1 MAAAAGITD
10 PGYNSDLEGG
20 RWKSKLA
27 IEGKNSFHP
36 EGGNPEGIRQ
46 VRSNKFTA
54 HSGLRLAIIACVFR
68 PIFGA
73 LAQDALSPPSSDSPV
88 TPETIATKS
97 STSQPTE
104 AGLTAETER
113 IIVTGSYIPTAEEV
127 GPNPVLTIKRDLIEK
142 SGERTTEELIRN
154 LTVAGPN
161 GVPTSNNGNSTTSG
175 ASSISLR
182 GFDPSDTLTLI
193 DGLRVA
199 PYPVGT
205 GLNSA
210 QTFVDLNSIP
220 RAAIESIEILKDGAS
235 STYGADAVAGVVNIK
250 LRHDYRGVETNVN
263 YGNTLD
269 KDSSEFSA
277 SLLFGVGDSN
287 TQVTGVLN
295 FYHRNSIY
303 NRDRGYSAKS
313 LNPSTNASPGNLQ
326 LSRDAVLAAGV
337 SPAQIPEGD
346 TFFGHAPFFT
356 EGNAPASDYTYTLR
370 RSSFYNFNS
379 SSASLPDSER
389 YGGFFNAEH
398 KIFGE
403 QMVLYAD
410 LFYQNVKTQYQLAPD
425 PTGDFASPGQTT
437 LAIPPHTPGPTLGG
451 PSFADT
457 GVPLG
462 AFNPFN
468 PFQQIISGGTR
479 SRLLEFGNRIVDTE
493 TDAFFSTIG
502 LKGDKLF
509 GGSWGYNASFRY
521 SQIKITAT
529 GNRVSSSRFNRIL
542 NAADPIFDPTS
553 TQYIGTTV
561 PYNPFDDFRR
571 PIATNLLPVAFAAVQ
586 TTEIDLSK
594 LAALD
599 LNIYTT
605 SLFKLPAG
613 GVGLAFGGQFRR
625 ETLTQEPDQL
635 EVAGDILGQQASFFT
650 NAGRKTYAFYAE
662 GYLPVFSPTFSAP
675 GFHALEFTAAMR
687 FEEFLSNDTNVLVP
701 KFGLRWQPFDESL
714 TVRATWGEGFHEPS
728 LVELFGNPTQFL
740 FEGLRDPVMNE
751 TLDETPII
759 SRSNPNL
766 QPEDSRSF
774 SGGIIYTPKFVPGL
788 TVTVDLFD
796 IESEGRVVGVNPQD
810 TVNRAANG
818 QALPG
823 ERVTRDADG
832 HIILVEKAF
841 QNGGSQKARGID
853 FGLQYQLE
861 TRWGTFTSLTQATFL
876 DSFQFAATPDLPET
890 ELRSSSRFGSDE
902 GYLKWKGNSRLDWAW
917 HDFDVGATVHYLD
930 GFHEHD
936 SRGLIHYVKQTWFFD
951 VQGSYD
957 LTFVAPIETSPVPG
971 YSKDLKEA
979 TETKD
984 GSPTESATAQSAN
997 YGLPIWKRI
1006 LSGTTITLGCNN
1018 VFGHDPPDANTA
1030 TNYAD
1035 FAYDSTG
1042 RFVYVSLTKKF

>member
-1 MAAAAGITD
+1 MRKPPNARL
-10 PGYNSDLEGG
+10 S
-20 RWKSKLA
+20 
-27 IEGKNSFHP
+27 
-36 EGGNPEGIRQ
+36 
-46 VRSNKFTA
+46 
-54 HSGLRLAIIACVFR
+54 LAIIACVFR

-73 LAQDALSPPSSDSPV
+73 LAQEPSATPASDSPV
-88 TPETIATKS
+88 APEIVAAEAP
-97 STSQPTE
+97 TSQTAEE

-127 GPNPVLTIKRDLIEK
+127 GPNPVLEINRAWIEK
-142 SGERTTEELIRN
+142 SGDRTTAELLRN
-154 LTVAGPN
+154 LPIAGPQ
-161 GVPTSNNGNSTTSG
+161 GVPASNNGTSPVAG

-199 PYPVGT
+199 PYPVGA
-205 GLNSA
+205 GPNSTQA
-210 QTFVDLNSIP
+210 FVDLNSIP

-250 LRHDYRGVETNVN
+250 LRHDYRGVETNVS

-269 KDSSEFSA
+269 KDSSEFFA

-287 TQVTGVLN
+287 TLVTGVLTY
-295 FYHRNSIY
+295 YHRNSIF
-303 NRDRGYSAKS
+303 NRDRGNSATTRI
-313 LNPSTNASPGNLQ
+313 PSTNANPANLQ
-326 LSRDAVLAAGV
+326 LSPEAVLAAGV
-337 SPAQIPEGD
+337 SAAQIPDGD

-356 EGNAPASDYTYTLR
+356 DGNAPASDYTYTSR

-403 QMVLYAD
+403 QMVLVAD
-410 LFYQNVKTQYQLAPD
+410 MFYQNVETRYQLAPD
-425 PTGDFASPGQTT
+425 PTGNFASPGQTT
-437 LAIPPHTPGPTLGG
+437 LAIPPQAPGATVGG
-451 PSFADT
+451 PSYEET

-479 SRLLEFGNRIVDTE
+479 SRLVEFGNRIVDNE

-509 GGSWGYNASFRY
+509 GGSWGYSAFFRY
-521 SQIKITAT
+521 SRIKNTST

-571 PIATNLLPVAFAAVQ
+571 PIATNFLPVAFATVHP
-586 TTEIDLSK
+586 TEIDLSE
-594 LAALD
+594 LGTLD

-625 ETLTQEPDQL
+625 ETLTQEPDELQL
-635 EVAGDILGQQASFFT
+635 SGDILGEGAAFFT
-650 NAGRKTYAFYAE
+650 NAGRKVYAFYAE
-662 GYLPVFSPTFSAP
+662 GYLPVFSPTFGAP
-675 GFHALEFTAAMR
+675 GFHALEFTAAVR

-701 KFGLRWQPFDESL
+701 KFGMRWQPFDESL
-714 TVRATWGEGFHEPS
+714 TIRATWGEGFHVPS
-728 LVELFGNPTQFL
+728 LTELFGNPTQFL
-740 FEGLRDPVMNE
+740 RDDLFDPVTGE
-751 TLDETPII
+751 VVDEVRII
-759 SRSNPNL
+759 SRSNPTL

-774 SGGIIYTPKFVPGL
+774 SGGFVYTPKFAPGL
-788 TVTVDLFD
+788 TVSVDLFD
-796 IESEGRVVGVNPQD
+796 IESLGRVVGVDAQAV
-810 TVNRAANG
+810 VNRVANG
-818 QALPG
+818 QPLFG
-823 ERVTRDADG
+823 ERVTRDAEG
-832 HIILVEKAF
+832 NIILVEKAF
-841 QNGGSQKARGID
+841 QNGGSQKARGVD
-853 FGLQYQLE
+853 FGVQYVLE

-876 DSFQFAATPDLPET
+876 DSFQFAPTPDFPEK
-890 ELRSSSRFGSDE
+890 ELVGSVLGFVGSDD
-902 GYLKWKGNSRLDWAW
+902 GYLKWKSFSRIDWSW
-917 HDFDVGATVHYLD
+917 HDFDVSATVHYLN
-930 GFHEHD
+930 GFHEHKPFAFLYD
-936 SRGLIHYVKQTWFFD
+936 DPANHIHYVKQTWYFD
-951 VQGSYD
+951 VQGSYS
-957 LTFVAPIETSPVPG
+957 LNFVAPVETGPVPG
-971 YSKDLKEA
+971 YAKDSKETA
-979 TETKD
+979 STKD
-984 GSPTESATAQSAN
+984 GVQVESATAQTAS
-997 YGLPIWKRI
+997 YGLPTWKHI
-1006 LSGTTITLGCNN
+1006 LNGTTVTLGCNN

-1042 RFVYVSLTKKF
+1042 RFVYISLTKKF